1 MSRPEK
7 RSKQTIFEGTHA
19 SFVKSIVCHD
29 DTVRTNEFIYIQIT
43 FSLVASSFLQK
54 CRGSKKACD
63 RKQNMFHAS
72 TSPCQQWQT
81 DNHIQKND
89 TNRDFYFTC
98 SFAAA
103 SILKQDGSLVQR
115 FVWLLQQLLPLS
127 GHLHCAVLH
136 RGEKCSGG
144 RKQHGRHVVVLPT
157 DRPCRDVPGRQSTS
171 ENPRGERN

>member
-7 RSKQTIFEGTHA
+7 RSKQNIFEGPHA
-19 SFVKSIVCHD
+19 SFVNPLFVMMIPYAQMILS
-29 DTVRTNEFIYIQIT
+29 TYSFIT
-43 FSLVASSFLQK
+43 LSLVASSFLQK
-54 CRGSKKACD
+54 WGSKKACD

-72 TSPCQQWQT
+72 TSPSKQWKT
-81 DNHIQKND
+81 DIQKND
-89 TNRDFYFTC
+89 TNRYFYFTC

-136 RGEKCSGG
+136 CGKKCSGG
-144 RKQHGRHVVVLPT
+144 RKQHGRHVIVLPT
-157 DRPCRDVPGRQSTS
+157 DCSCRNVPGRQSTS
-171 ENPRGERN
+171 ENPRAERN